1 MDQLSNLREAIL
13 TGDAS
18 AAADAAGVALAAG
31 VSPVDIV
38 AEGISPAMGEVGRLF
53 EEGEYFVPELLI
65 SARAT
70 KEVFSILRPLLAEA
84 GAKPAGRILLAT
96 VEGDLHDIGK
106 NLVGA
111 MLEGAGFE
119 VVDLGVDIPASRF
132 VSAVQ
137 EARPQ
142 IVGLSALLTTTM
154 PAIKTTLEAL
164 DAAGLRSEVKV
175 MVGGAPVT
183 QRYAD
188 SIGADGYGDTATA
201 AVDVARQLMGRPN
214 IDASQGW

>member
-1 MDQLSNLREAIL
+1 MDPLSDLREAIL
-13 TGDAS
+13 AGDAS
-18 AAADAAGVALAAG
+18 GAADAARLALAAG
-31 VSPVDIV
+31 VSPVAVIAD
-38 AEGISPAMGEVGRLF
+38 GISPAMGEVGRLF

-70 KEVFSILRPLLAEA
+70 KEVFAILRPLLVET
-84 GAKPAGRILLAT
+84 GAKPAGRVLLAT

-119 VVDLGVDIPASRF
+119 VVDLGVDIPAARF
-132 VSAVQ
+132 VAAVQ
-137 EARPQ
+137 ASRPQ

-154 PAIKTTLEAL
+154 PAMKTTLQAI
-164 DAAGLRSEVKV
+164 DAAGLRPEVKV

-188 SIGADGYGDTATA
+188 SIGADGYGETATA
-201 AVDVARQLMGRPN
+201 AVEVARRLIERHDLEGAR
-214 IDASQGW
+214 G

>member
-31 VSPVDIV
+31 VSPVDVV

-154 PAIKTTLEAL
+154 PAMKTTLEAL